1 MYDAHI
7 AVYDASGY
15 RFTGKE
21 RDSET
26 GLDYFGARYYGSNM
40 GRFMS
45 PDPVVMMRQ
54 KLLDPQQ
61 WNMYS
66 YVRNNPLRL
75 VDENGKWPTEIHNQ
89 IIDRAFPGLS
99 AAQRNQLKQTSA
111 WVDRAAGQ
119 TKAHNHEHA
128 MRSPGENPV
137 AARQAINENIQNHE
151 QAAQRA
157 QGGTP
162 EHASQINN
170 GAMNEFGQALH
181 TVEDRTSPAHT
192 DANGN
197 PREWSGVP
205 STPGEYQAAKQHEA
219 EESTISP
226 EQMNNS
232 VQAARDAFGQT
243 FGQNALNE
251 AAPPPH
257 SEKKKEEPK

>member
-1 MYDAHI
+1 MRRKC
-7 AVYDASGY
+7 SY
-15 RFTGKE
+15 R
-21 RDSET
+21 S
-26 GLDYFGARYYGSNM
+26 FGPPFS
-40 GRFMS
+40 
-45 PDPVVMMRQ
+45 D
-54 KLLDPQQ
+54 
-61 WNMYS
+61 
-66 YVRNNPLRL
+66 RL
-75 VDENGKWPTEIHNQ
+75 VKNRRVDGAVGGLQVTE
-89 IIDRAFPGLS
+89 S
-99 AAQRNQLKQTSA
+99 AIAL
-111 WVDRAAGQ
+111 G
-119 TKAHNHEHA
+119 
-128 MRSPGENPV
+128 PV
-137 AARQAINENIQNHE
+137 QYGFTNTMQVPFSYDGARQAINENIQNHE

-162 EHASQINN
+162 EHAGQINN

-192 DANGN
+192 DGNGN

-251 AAPPPH
+251 AAPPPPPD
-257 SEKKKEEPK
+257 KKKEEPK